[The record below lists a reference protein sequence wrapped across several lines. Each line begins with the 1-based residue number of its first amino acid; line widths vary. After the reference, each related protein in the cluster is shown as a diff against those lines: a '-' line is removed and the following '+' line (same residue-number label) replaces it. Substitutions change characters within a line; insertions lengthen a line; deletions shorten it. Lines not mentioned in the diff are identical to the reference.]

1 MVFPNG
7 KRGIKMRTLHAC
19 KQAVIYIMIF
29 GMFLSNTGPLLC
41 RTQDQ
46 RARLHG
52 SLLNKDSH
60 RNVKAL
66 LASLGTRSVHKDH
79 DARLAR
85 PDVPSF
91 PGSKP
96 TQVVSPIDYATL
108 KVMQECLCVIKDC
121 VQQIKESLVFI
132 VEPDAWFSLIDAIEC
147 SHIDAPTTP
156 ANLAE
161 GQLLLAE
168 GITELLERV
177 GCLDDEVPTPNAI
190 LDVNTTTTYTVIQW
204 LKAIYHKV
212 K

>member
-1 MVFPNG
+1 MTKLNQLPILSKSEYHYLIDTDEFN
-7 KRGIKMRTLHAC
+7 LH
-19 KQAVIYIMIF
+19 
-29 GMFLSNTGPLLC
+29 L
-41 RTQDQ
+41 
-46 RARLHG
+46 
-52 SLLNKDSH
+52 
-60 RNVKAL
+60 
-66 LASLGTRSVHKDH
+66 HKDN
-79 DARLAR
+79 DTRLAR

-190 LDVNTTTTYTVIQW
+190 LDVN
-204 LKAIYHKV
+204 IYSDSMA
-212 K
+212 